1 MIETDVLKHLSVFI
15 FPVIQLCSSPS
26 YHEVTLQEFMYVSW
40 QFVCVCVCVCYAA
53 LALY

>member
-26 YHEVTLQEFMYVSW
+26 YHEVTLQEFMYVS
-40 QFVCVCVCVCYAA
+40 
-53 LALY
+53 